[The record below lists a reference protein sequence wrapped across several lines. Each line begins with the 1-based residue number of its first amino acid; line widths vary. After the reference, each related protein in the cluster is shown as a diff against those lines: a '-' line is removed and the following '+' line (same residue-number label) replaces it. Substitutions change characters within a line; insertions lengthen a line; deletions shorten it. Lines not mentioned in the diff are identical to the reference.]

1 MMRIAVG
8 TDHVGLLLKQPVV
21 ATLAALGVEVIDLAP
36 ENTNSVDFP
45 DYAERVG
52 RAIQRGE
59 ADRGI
64 LVCGSGIGMCLSAN
78 KMQGIRASV
87 AHDVYSAHQ
96 GVEHDDMNV
105 LCLGSRVIGPALAEE
120 LVRSFV
126 GAEFEAD
133 PRFLRRVGKINAL
146 EQERNSQ

>member
-8 TDHVGLLLKQPVV
+8 TDHVGLQLKQAVV
-21 ATLAALGVEVIDLAP
+21 ETLVDLGIEVIDLAP
-36 ENTNSVDFP
+36 ESTKSVDFP

-52 RAIQRGE
+52 RAIQKGD

-126 GAEFEAD
+126 RAEFEAD
-133 PRFLRRVGKINAL
+133 PRFVRRVGKITAL
-146 EQERNSQ
+146 ENERSIQ